1 MCKIESQ
8 QGEWLTNS
16 PSVKATVLR
25 NGLKQSREEENGLH
39 TFYFPQPSSIKTQI
53 DVFLCERPDH
63 NLPGKSWKQIQ
74 VEHVRTTLKT
84 RISVLRLFNMLLI
97 CV

>member
-39 TFYFPQPSSIKTQI
+39 TFYFPQPSSIHRKLQRVTLSPAIVIIKT
-53 DVFLCERPDH
+53 DNDGMFLDNKWNVN
-63 NLPGKSWKQIQ
+63 NLFCCFTGWVIIAK
-74 VEHVRTTLKT
+74 
-84 RISVLRLFNMLLI
+84 
-97 CV
+97 